1 MLFPPTLCP
10 PWLVSNRILKMC
22 RIFSGYPLVLSFHEH
37 VQFLS
42 QHGPLMLSCLCE
54 NWHIRPLLRPGA
66 EYIGLFSKTGISRR
80 DCGTPGGMRGNSKW
94 ILAAPEST
102 GPLLVLYIFPT
113 LSRVCLCH
121 ATIPSAVSCQAPRLI
136 LFSDNAFFFFPF
148 GL

>member
-10 PWLVSNRILKMC
+10 PWLVSNRILKRC
-22 RIFSGYPLVLSFHEH
+22 RLFAGYPLVFSFHEH

-42 QHGPLMLSCLCE
+42 PHGPLTLSCLCE

-66 EYIGLFSKTGISRR
+66 GCIGLFSKTGISRR
-80 DCGTPGGMRGNSKW
+80 DPGTPGGIRGNSKC

-102 GPLLVLYIFPT
+102 GPLLVLYVFPT

-121 ATIPSAVSCQAPRLI
+121 ATVPSAVSSQAPRRI
-136 LFSDNAFFFFPF
+136 LFSDNAFFFLF